1 MESPREVE
9 DVDEIEKVADNRY
22 AAVLLAAKWS
32 RKLNSER
39 KAKEELAEEPVPKPS
54 EPKVTTLA
62 LKDLLEGKIK
72 FEKRSGGK
80 SP

>member
-1 MESPREVE
+1 MESNREVE

-39 KAKEELAEEPVPKPS
+39 KAKEELAEEATPQPP
-54 EPKVTTLA
+54 EPKVTSVA
-62 LKDLLEGKIK
+62 LKDLKEGKIK
-72 FEKRSGGK
+72 FEKQIGEDN
-80 SP
+80 P

>member
-1 MESPREVE
+1 MESNREVE

-39 KAKEELAEEPVPKPS
+39 KAKEELAEEATPKPP
-54 EPKVTTLA
+54 EPKVTSEA
-62 LKDLLEGKIK
+62 LKDLKEGKIK
-72 FEKRSGGK
+72 FEKQVGEDN
-80 SP
+80 P